1 MNPLIQFKL
10 GITRFLG
17 PDKWNDV
24 LLKNG
29 FKKFKKAQPDLAAEV
44 EKNIK
49 YKGIHKGERCFII
62 GNGPSLK
69 EQDLSVLGDEYVLTC
84 NQIMRNPVFPSL
96 RTNYHFWADPSF
108 FALSPDRPEDMEILE
123 VMLSVNTEGNR
134 PVNFFAQEGYDF
146 AKRFNLQEKLDI
158 AFYSHRL
165 ELTDDF
171 NNGIHFDKFT
181 PNLHTVVHYAVAMA
195 IYMGFSE
202 IYLLGCDCTNVIT
215 AANTRLMAGDGAEYA
230 YKISENEKKRM
241 MNRNNAISMEDELK
255 SFYEVFKGYRVL
267 RDICEKSGIKL
278 YNCTAGGLL
287 DCVERKKYE
296 DVIGR

>member
-1 MNPLIQFKL
+1 MNPLIQIKA
-10 GITRFLG
+10 GITRFMG

-24 LLKNG
+24 LLKSG
-29 FKKFKKAQPDLAAEV
+29 FKKFKKAQPELAAQV

-49 YKGIHKGERCFII
+49 YKDIHKGERCFII

-69 EQDLSVLGDEYVLTC
+69 QQDLSLLRGEYVLTC
-84 NQIMRNPVFPSL
+84 NQLMRNPVFPQL
-96 RTNYHFWADPSF
+96 RTSYHFWADPTF
-108 FALSPDRPEDMEILE
+108 FALSPDRPEDMELLE
-123 VMLSVNTEGNR
+123 VMLSVNTEGNK
-134 PVNFFAQEGYDF
+134 PVNFFAQEGFEF
-146 AKRFNLQEKLDI
+146 AKRFNLEEKLDI
-158 AFYSHRL
+158 AFYAHRL
-165 ELTDDF
+165 ELTDKY
-171 NNGIHFDKFT
+171 NNGIHFEKFT

-230 YKISENEKKRM
+230 YNISENEKKRM